1 LGPAGGPG
9 VATMNVGRRALAPV
23 LAAALALAPGCSS
36 RQRVGASTWPPPCA
50 GSRILEVTN
59 LGSQTY
65 EVVWGDDPIGRATPG
80 VSRLPVESFKIV
92 DAAVVGG
99 PLFRVL
105 GSRAPYAAV
114 ADVRYRLLC
123 E

>member
-1 LGPAGGPG
+1 MRG
-9 VATMNVGRRALAPV
+9 VLPLAV
-23 LAAALALAPGCSS
+23 AAALAVGGCAT
-36 RQRVGASTWPPPCA
+36 RPRAGASTWPPPCA

-59 LGSQTY
+59 FGSRTY
-65 EVVWGDDPIGRATPG
+65 EVSWGDEPIGRATPG
-80 VSRLPVESFKIV
+80 VSRLPVESFRIV
-92 DAAVVGG
+92 DATVIGG

-105 GSRAPYAAV
+105 GSRAPFASV